1 MTFWTWTKC
10 CKLLRHIAFF
20 GLLGLQSSVVV
31 VVVGVAIVVVV
42 VVGVVVVVIA
52 KEIKNKD
59 NKSYASKVSVS
70 MCLHSE

>member
-1 MTFWTWTKC
+1 M
-10 CKLLRHIAFF
+10 
-20 GLLGLQSSVVV
+20 V